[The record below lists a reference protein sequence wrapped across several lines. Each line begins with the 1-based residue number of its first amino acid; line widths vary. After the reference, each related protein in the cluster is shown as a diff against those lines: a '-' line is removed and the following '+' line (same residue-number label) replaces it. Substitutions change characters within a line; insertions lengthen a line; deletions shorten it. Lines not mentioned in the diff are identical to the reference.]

1 VTDTQFWLALLQ
13 IIYVNIILSGD
24 NAVVIALACR
34 SLPSHQQKMG
44 VMFGAGAAV
53 VLRILFTA
61 VIVYLLTVP
70 FLKIAGGLA
79 LFWIGYKLMLPQDEG
94 EEVDAASNLFHAIRI
109 VLIADMVM
117 SLDNVIAVAAAAKG
131 DLTLLVLGLL
141 ISVPLVV
148 YGATVLIK
156 LINRF
161 PVIVPAGAALIGFI
175 AAEVM
180 VTDPAWHHWLEVNIP
195 WAHNFA
201 PLLGALAVVLVGRVV
216 APPPAKVNVAGEV
229 LAGAALFGA
238 RWLLMRG
245 LAVAAL
251 AASVALYAGS
261 NEEAAAGA
269 SMSIMDAVRPVLAAV
284 IAIVVGEMVGALAR
298 RMRGAA
304 AE

>member
-1 VTDTQFWLALLQ
+1 MTDTQFWLALLQ

-34 SLPSHQQKMG
+34 SLPANQQKWG
-44 VMFGAGAAV
+44 VMIGAGVAV

-61 VIVYLLTVP
+61 VIAYLLTVP

-79 LFWIGYKLMLPQDEG
+79 LFWIGYKLMLPQDDG
-94 EEVDAASNLFHAIRI
+94 DDVDAASNLFQAVKI

-131 DLTLLVLGLL
+131 DYLLLILGLL

-148 YGATVLIK
+148 YGATLLIK

-175 AAEVM
+175 AAEVV
-180 VTDPAWHHWLEVNIP
+180 VTDPAWHHWLEVNAP
-195 WAHNFA
+195 WAHHFA
-201 PLLGALAVVLVGRVV
+201 PLAGALAVVLIGRVV
-216 APPPAKVNVAGEV
+216 APPPGKADIAGEAA
-229 LAGAALFGA
+229 AGAALFGA

-251 AASVALYAGS
+251 AASVAIYGGS
-261 NEEAAAGA
+261 SEEAAPGA

-298 RMRGAA
+298 RMSGAA